1 MDWSSPSAQ
10 LRKSKSSKLGASYKT
25 TLSLHHDVNTNTA
38 LQTSFFSSLLSLA
51 LSLTSSA
58 LFQGNLLGQQV
69 QLVRG
74 LPHLFKTVL
83 NHIRSKTVL
92 DFI

>member
-1 MDWSSPSAQ
+1 MSIYPPAVQKCDLEETTDMDLSSPSGQ

-25 TLSLHHDVNTNTA
+25 TLSLHHEGNTNTA

-58 LFQGNLLGQQV
+58 LF
-69 QLVRG
+69 
-74 LPHLFKTVL
+74 
-83 NHIRSKTVL
+83 
-92 DFI
+92 